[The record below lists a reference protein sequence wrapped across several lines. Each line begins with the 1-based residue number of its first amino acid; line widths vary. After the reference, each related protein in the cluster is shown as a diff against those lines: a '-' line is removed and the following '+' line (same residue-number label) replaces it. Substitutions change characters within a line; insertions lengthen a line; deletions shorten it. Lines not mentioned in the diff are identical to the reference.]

1 MSSKDPSSA
10 TSSFKTLNASR
21 SANTFIKPGEL
32 IDVVELTALTLQDR
46 RIYNMLLANAW
57 DSIEEDKVH
66 QAAKKDLRQESD
78 SVNFRVSQSLDRLM
92 SAFVKVK
99 LERNRR
105 TVIQRISLLGTNE
118 EDWHQDGIFRYK
130 FPSELR
136 DIVKQ
141 STVFA
146 RLQKTIMY
154 AFKCKYAL
162 ALYEIVQKRGQ
173 LKYKHFEDFD
183 VEEFRGLLGVPPGK
197 LQKFSNFNAWAI
209 KPAIKEV
216 NFLSDYIVT
225 VEPIKKG
232 RTVYAIKLSWMPK
245 NQSDMKC
252 VFQELERST
261 IGRQARMEGTVEQI
275 ESVDFISSSGKV
287 VTEKESKVLLDA
299 HTLEK
304 ARDIVYQSG
313 TGWDIYAIEKEFIEY
328 SRAKGKPHNINAA
341 FLGFVRKKVENR
353 P

>member
-1 MSSKDPSSA
+1 MSFNAQSST

-46 RIYNMLLANAW
+46 RIYNMLLAHAW

-66 QAAKKDLRQESD
+66 EVAKKDLRHESD

-99 LERNRR
+99 LDRNGR

-118 EDWHQDGIFRYK
+118 EERHQDGIFRYK

-173 LKYKHFEDFD
+173 LKYKHFEDFTL
-183 VEEFRGLLGVPPGK
+183 EEFRGLLGVPPGK
-197 LQKFSNFNAWAI
+197 LLKFSNFNAWAI
-209 KPAIKEV
+209 KPAVKEV
-216 NFLSDYIVT
+216 NFLSDYTVV
-225 VEPIKKG
+225 VEPVKKG

-275 ESVDFISSSGKV
+275 DGANFTPHS
-287 VTEKESKVLLDA
+287 EKIATKKKSEILLDA

-304 ARDIVYQSG
+304 ARDIAYKAG

-328 SRAKGKPHNINAA
+328 SRTKGKPHNINAA